1 MVEPF
6 EKAALA
12 LKDGE
17 ISGIVES
24 VYGYHIILRLPLN
37 PSDYRT
43 DYIADR
49 MAQLQQG
56 WLDANPPQPT
66 EELEKIAPSEFYG
79 KLQSL
84 RAAVQEEL
92 EALAPDSS
100 ASGSGLL
107 CGFLRRLRR
116 SPRYGP
122 ETDPPLCGRVRLPVW
137 GLLFLRKPGKMHSSV
152 GRSRAAAERNGI

>member
-66 EELEKIAPSEFYG
+66 EELEKIDPSEFYG

-100 ASGSGLL
+100 ASGSG
-107 CGFLRRLRR
+107 
-116 SPRYGP
+116 
-122 ETDPPLCGRVRLPVW
+122 
-137 GLLFLRKPGKMHSSV
+137 SSA
-152 GRSRAAAERNGI
+152 GSSAG